1 MLSLPIVSIDR
12 MPKRA
17 PCNRARRG
25 AFATI
30 GSRLALH
37 WLGAGLLACGETG
50 ALQHADGLGTLAA
63 PLAGAE
69 LDTSHSGVLAIVI
82 VTPQVIELCTG
93 TLIAPNLVLTA
104 RHCIAPTTADSVD
117 CAESAAYFARPY
129 PASDLWVNRSDALG
143 APLGSL
149 GRLAVG
155 GDTEGFVAVTSVHV
169 PQTDE
174 VCGADIALLQL
185 DEGLEASEA
194 QPIEPRLDETI
205 ATGEGYSAVGFGA
218 TPDASEQGSRRSR
231 SGLTVACSDEQCANP
246 NALAPSEFKG
256 DEGVCSGDS
265 GGPALAADGR
275 IFGVASRATGCAT
288 SVYSALWSFRDLVRS
303 VAEEALEAGDYD
315 APEWLEAQPLVR
327 VQQTAEPEA
336 SAPPADAG
344 AGTGAEPPSEPDR
357 SGQGG
362 ASPANEGTAG
372 GLQPF
377 NSEAESSDRGC
388 AMAAPFAGSGK
399 TNGALARPIPFGF
412 AALALVVGSLRRW
425 RRRAPA
431 NLGSC
436 RQ

>member
-1 MLSLPIVSIDR
+1 MLGLPIVSIDR
-12 MPKRA
+12 MPK
-17 PCNRARRG
+17 
-25 AFATI
+25 
-30 GSRLALH
+30 ALYG
-37 WLGAGLLACGETG
+37 LGAALLACSETG

-69 LDTSHSGVLAIVI
+69 LDTSHSGVLAVVI

-104 RHCIAPTTADSVD
+104 RHCIAPTTANSVD

-129 PASDLWVNRSDALG
+129 PAGELWVNRSDALG

-149 GRLAVG
+149 GRLGAG

-185 DEGLEASEA
+185 DEELDPSEA

-205 ATGEGYSAVGFGA
+205 ATGEEYSAVGFGA
-218 TPDASEQGSRRSR
+218 TPDASEQGRRRSR
-231 SGLTVACSDEQCANP
+231 TGLTVACSDEQCANP

-275 IFGVASRATGCAT
+275 IFGVASRATDCTT
-288 SVYSALWSFRDLVRS
+288 SVYSAVWSFRDLVRS

-327 VQQTAEPEA
+327 VEETAEPEP
-336 SAPPADAG
+336 SAPSPD
-344 AGTGAEPPSEPDR
+344 AGTGTGGESPSAPE
-357 SGQGG
+357 G
-362 ASPANEGTAG
+362 AAG
-372 GLQPF
+372 DAGDMGAQPF
-377 NSEAESSDRGC
+377 IPEAGSSDAGC
-388 AMAAPFAGSGK
+388 AMAAPLAGPRSA
-399 TNGALARPIPFGF
+399 NGAMGRFGLAAF
-412 AALALVVGSLRRW
+412 ALLLGSLRRW
-425 RRRAPA
+425 RRYGRLRRCA
-431 NLGSC
+431 
-436 RQ
+436 